1 MDTPSSSR
9 CTRVAMLIEYRRIYC
24 SATGIYQ
31 WYVSLEQILLLFSLL
46 SRYVW
51 INGYGVAHPPSVE
64 GYKTRKSKKKKK
76 MREKENIK
84 YSTRPH
90 NAIMFPH
97 NVLILLSYVRVRWYP
112 SIVNVCA

>member
-64 GYKTRKSKKKKK
+64 GYKTRKSKKKKENA
-76 MREKENIK
+76 RERKHKIQHE
-84 YSTRPH
+84 TTQRD
-90 NAIMFPH
+90 
-97 NVLILLSYVRVRWYP
+97 YVP
-112 SIVNVCA
+112 S